1 MDNQTLRQNVRR
13 WREQLS
19 KDVVVHK
26 SLTIMSHIQDYFLVN
41 HHFEGFLC
49 YYPTRGEVDL
59 RPLYEQLLRRNAAL
73 YFPVTGKDGLEFYRV
88 ESLSDFS
95 EGRFGIM
102 EPRSMQAL
110 DDFTGVLSF
119 TPGLC
124 FSKSGE
130 RLGFGGGYYDRF
142 YEAHPNITRVG
153 VCYDEQLSDEITVM
167 DWDIA
172 MDYVACESGVFTN
185 L

>member
-1 MDNQTLRQNVRR
+1 MDNQTLRQNIRL

-19 KDVVVHK
+19 QDLVVHK
-26 SLTIMSHIQDYFLVN
+26 SLAIMSHIQDYFLQDRRY
-41 HHFEGFLC
+41 EGFLC

-59 RPLYEQLLRRNAAL
+59 RPLYEQLLRRDGAL
-73 YFPVTGKDGLEFYRV
+73 YFPVTTKSGIEFYRIKY
-88 ESLSDFS
+88 LSDFE

-102 EPRSMQAL
+102 EPRSMEL
-110 DDFTGVLSF
+110 LEDPTGFLSF

-142 YEAHPNITRVG
+142 YEAHSNITKVG
-153 VCYDEQLSDEITVM
+153 ICYEEQLSDEITVM

-172 MDYVACESGVFTN
+172 MEYVACESGVFTN

>member
-1 MDNQTLRQNVRR
+1 
-13 WREQLS
+13 
-19 KDVVVHK
+19 
-26 SLTIMSHIQDYFLVN
+26 
-41 HHFEGFLC
+41 
-49 YYPTRGEVDL
+49 
-59 RPLYEQLLRRNAAL
+59 
-73 YFPVTGKDGLEFYRV
+73 
-88 ESLSDFS
+88 
-95 EGRFGIM
+95 
-102 EPRSMQAL
+102 MQAL
-110 DDFTGVLSF
+110 DDSTGVLSF

-142 YEAHPNITRVG
+142 YEAHRNITKVG